1 MCQREILSS
10 GSIHFSEVRSL
21 KRTNWVAVLCG
32 SIGMIILILDG
43 KTAVSGITAGLDICM
58 RTLIPSL
65 FPFFVLSTLV
75 TGNLIGKTS
84 FFGSVLSG
92 LCRMPQGTESL
103 FLVGILGGYPLGAK
117 NIADSYHSGQ
127 INQNDAVRMASFCN
141 NAGPAFIFGI
151 LGPLFPDQSWVW
163 ALWVIQVISGVLTG
177 CILSG
182 SSGTSVKMNQRYS
195 VTITTALSGGVR
207 SMALVSGWVILF
219 RMVLEFL
226 NRWFL
231 WLIPIQSQVL
241 FTGFLELA
249 NGCLNLRQIS
259 GDSVRFLM
267 SSVMLSMGGICVW
280 MQTKSVF
287 PELNMIHYLKGRAIH
302 CINSLLLSI
311 AAIPILL
318 RMKNTI
324 WICIL
329 IFLTIPIL
337 MAGFR
342 KKEVAIP

>member
-1 MCQREILSS
+1 M
-10 GSIHFSEVRSL
+10 
-21 KRTNWVAVLCG
+21 KRTNMVAVLCG

-43 KTAVSGITAGLDICM
+43 KTAVCGITAGLEICM

-65 FPFFVLSTLV
+65 FPFFVMSSLV

-84 FFGSVLSG
+84 SSGRVLG
-92 LCRMPQGTESL
+92 DLCRMPEGTESL

-127 INQNDAVRMASFCN
+127 INQNDAERMASFCN

-151 LGPLFPDQSWVW
+151 IGPLFPDQSWVW
-163 ALWVIQVISGVLTG
+163 ALWVIQVISGILTG

-182 SSGTSVKMNQRYS
+182 SNGTSVKMSPHSS
-195 VTITTALSGGVR
+195 VTITTALSGGIR

-231 WLIPIQSQVL
+231 WALPVQAQVL

-249 NGCLNLRQIS
+249 NGCMNLQQI
-259 GDSVRFLM
+259 GGESVRFLM
-267 SSVMLSMGGICVW
+267 ASVMLSMGGICVW

-287 PELNMIHYLKGRAIH
+287 PELNISHYLKGRAIH

-311 AAIPILL
+311 AAIPVLVG
-318 RMKNTI
+318 MTNTM
-324 WICIL
+324 WIYIL
-329 IFLTIPIL
+329 IILSIPIL

>member
-1 MCQREILSS
+1 M
-10 GSIHFSEVRSL
+10 
-21 KRTNWVAVLCG
+21 KRTNMVAVLCG

-43 KTAVSGITAGLDICM
+43 KTAVCGITAGLEICM

-65 FPFFVLSTLV
+65 FPFFVMSSLV

-92 LCRMPQGTESL
+92 LCRMPEGTESL

-117 NIADSYHSGQ
+117 NIADSYHKGQ

-151 LGPLFPDQSWVW
+151 IGPLFPDQSWVW
-163 ALWVIQVISGVLTG
+163 ALWVIQIISGILTG
-177 CILSG
+177 YILSG
-182 SSGTSVKMNQRYS
+182 SNSTSVKMSPHSS
-195 VTITTALSGGVR
+195 VTITTALSGGIR

-219 RMVLEFL
+219 RMVLGFI

-231 WLIPIQSQVL
+231 WALPVQPQVL

-249 NGCLNLRQIS
+249 NGCVNLQQI
-259 GDSVRFLM
+259 GGESVRFLM
-267 SSVMLSMGGICVW
+267 ASVMLSMGGICVW

-287 PELNMIHYLKGRAIH
+287 PELNMSHYLKGRAIH

-311 AAIPILL
+311 AAIPVLVG
-318 RMKNTI
+318 MTNTM
-324 WICIL
+324 WIYIL
-329 IFLTIPIL
+329 IILSIPIL